1 VGGEVF
7 QDADSVRNGVM
18 FARALRHYP
27 GAKDNHPGMQRS
39 LNYQPLLTDI
49 TTGAAKAKARRW
61 GGDALN

>member
-39 LNYQPLLTDI
+39 LNYQPSVD
-49 TTGAAKAKARRW
+49 GYYHW
-61 GGDALN
+61 GGQGKSTQMGR